1 MARDLGLPMARI
13 PQYCAKPKVASAS
26 VTIIMMVHPL
36 TKAKLH
42 SAEEALVVA
51 EALVLL

>member
-1 MARDLGLPMARI
+1 
-13 PQYCAKPKVASAS
+13 
-26 VTIIMMVHPL
+26 MMVHPL

-51 EALVLL
+51 EALVVVEALVVAEAVSVLLLQV